1 MSKKIE
7 ESVMQLVA
15 PAAAQLGYEVV
26 DVEYVKKKNE
36 DSELIIYID
45 REGGVDLDD
54 CEACSIAIDPLIDA
68 ADPIEESYILCVS
81 SPGIDRPLKRPRDFE
96 KHMGE
101 AVDVKLYEKLNGK
114 KEFVAVL
121 RGYDQGKI
129 SLDIGEDELLELEGA
144 KIALIRPHIDF

>member
-36 DSELIIYID
+36 DSGLIIYID

-101 AVDVKLYEKLNGK
+101 AVDVKLYEKLNGE

>member
-1 MSKKIE
+1 LSKKIE

-36 DSELIIYID
+36 DSELVIYID

-54 CEACSIAIDPLIDA
+54 CETCSIAIDPLIEA

-101 AVDVKLYEKLNGK
+101 AMDVKLYEKLNGN

-121 RGYDQGKI
+121 SGYEQGRI
-129 SLDIGEDELLELEGA
+129 SLDIGEEKLLELEEA
-144 KIALIRPHIDF
+144 KVALIRPHIDF

>member
-1 MSKKIE
+1 MFKKIE

-45 REGGVDLDD
+45 RAGGVDLDD

-101 AVDVKLYEKLNGK
+101 AVDVKLYEKMNGK

-129 SLDIGEDELLELEGA
+129 SLDIGKDELLELEGA

>member
-129 SLDIGEDELLELEGA
+129 SLDIGKDELLELEGA
-144 KIALIRPHIDF
+144 QIALIRPHIDF

>member
-129 SLDIGEDELLELEGA
+129 SLDIGKDELLELEGA

>member
-101 AVDVKLYEKLNGK
+101 AVDVRLYEKLNGK
-114 KEFVAVL
+114 KDFVAVL

-129 SLDIGEDELLELEGA
+129 SLDIGKDELLELEGA

>member
-36 DSELIIYID
+36 DSELVIYID

-54 CEACSIAIDPLIDA
+54 CETCSIAIDPLIEA

-101 AVDVKLYEKLNGK
+101 AMDVKLYEKLNGN

-121 RGYDQGKI
+121 SGYEQGRI
-129 SLDIGEDELLELEGA
+129 SLDIGEEKLLELEEA
-144 KIALIRPHIDF
+144 KVALIRPHIDF

>member
-68 ADPIEESYILCVS
+68 ADPIGESYILCVS

-101 AVDVKLYEKLNGK
+101 AVDVKLYEKLNGE

>member
-36 DSELIIYID
+36 DSELVIYID

-54 CEACSIAIDPLIDA
+54 CETCSIAIDPLIEA

-81 SPGIDRPLKRPRDFE
+81 SPGIDRPLKRPQDFE

-101 AVDVKLYEKLNGK
+101 AMDVKLYEKLNGS

-121 RGYDQGKI
+121 SGYEQGRI
-129 SLDIGEDELLELEGA
+129 SLDIGEEKLLELEEA
-144 KIALIRPHIDF
+144 KVALIRPHIDF

>member
-36 DSELIIYID
+36 DSELVIYID

-54 CEACSIAIDPLIDA
+54 CETCSIAIDPLIEA

-101 AVDVKLYEKLNGK
+101 AMDVKLYEKLNGS

-121 RGYDQGKI
+121 SGYEQGRI
-129 SLDIGEDELLELEGA
+129 SLDIGEEKLLELEEA
-144 KIALIRPHIDF
+144 KVALIRPHIDF

>member
-54 CEACSIAIDPLIDA
+54 CEACSIVIDPLIDA

-101 AVDVKLYEKLNGK
+101 AVDVKLYEKLNGE

>member
-1 MSKKIE
+1 MFKKIE

-129 SLDIGEDELLELEGA
+129 SLDIGKDELLELEGA